1 MKHAGPD
8 ALDQLEPILAEI
20 RKLDGL
26 KEKKRGAFYCRSN
39 GFLHFH
45 EDPAGFFADLKTGG
59 DWVRFPINSKTQT
72 QTLLRRT
79 AAALK
84 SVKSG
89 RHRADAE

>member
-26 KEKKRGAFYCRSN
+26 KEKKRGAFYHRSS

-45 EDPAGFFADLKTGG
+45 EDPAGMFADLKTG
-59 DWVRFPINSKTQT
+59 DDYERFPVNSRTQT
-72 QTLLRRT
+72 QTFLRRA

-84 SVKSG
+84 SAKNG
-89 RHRADAE
+89 RD